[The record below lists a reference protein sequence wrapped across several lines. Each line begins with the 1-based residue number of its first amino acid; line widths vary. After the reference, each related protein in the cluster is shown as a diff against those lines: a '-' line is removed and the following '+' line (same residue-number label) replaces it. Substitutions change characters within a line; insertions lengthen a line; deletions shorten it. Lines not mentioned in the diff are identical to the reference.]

1 MLALVFPGQGSQY
14 VGMGKDLYDNFAIAR
29 QVFEKASDKLSID
42 MKKLCFESEDVHLTV
57 NAQPAIL
64 TVSTA
69 AHEVLKS
76 EKIINP
82 SYVAGHSLG
91 EYSALVASGS
101 IDFEDAV
108 WAVRKRGEFTQQA
121 VPIGVG
127 GMAAVLGLADED
139 VNQICKDASSDDA
152 QVSPANYNS
161 FGQVV
166 ISGVK
171 FAVEKAAELAK
182 KAGAKRVVLLDVS
195 APFHSKL
202 MSSAVEKMKSVLDS
216 VNFLDFK
223 IPMITNFDAKI
234 FNDRMKIKNLLLDQ
248 LISPVLWHQSINYL
262 NKNLGVDQFIEVG
275 PKNVL
280 SGLIKR
286 ITKDCSI
293 NNFGEKADLDKI

>member
-14 VGMGKDLYDNFAIAR
+14 VGMGKDLYDNFKIAR
-29 QVFEKASDKLSID
+29 EIFEKASDKLSLD
-42 MKKLCFESEDVHLTV
+42 MKKLCFESDEVHLTV

-69 AHEVLKS
+69 ANEVLKS
-76 EKIINP
+76 EKSISP

-101 IDFEDAV
+101 IQFDDAI

-121 VPIGVG
+121 VPVGVG

-139 VNQICKDASSDDA
+139 VNQICRDASTKDAH
-152 QVSPANYNS
+152 VSPANYNS
-161 FGQVV
+161 IGQVV

-202 MSSAVEKMKSVLDS
+202 MSSAVEQMRNVLDKI
-216 VNFLDFK
+216 NFLDFK
-223 IPMITNFDAKI
+223 IPMITNFDAKM
-234 FNDRMKIKNLLLDQ
+234 FNDKLKIKNLLLDQ
-248 LISPVLWHQSINYL
+248 LTSPVLWHQSINYL
-262 NKNLGVDQFIEVG
+262 NNNLGVNQFLEVG

-286 ITKDCSI
+286 ISKNCTVS
-293 NNFGEKADLDKI
+293 NFSEKADLEKI

>member
-14 VGMGKDLYDNFAIAR
+14 VGMGKDLYENFKVAKE
-29 QVFEKASDKLSID
+29 VFEKASDKLSLD
-42 MKKLCFESEDVHLTV
+42 MKKLCFESDDVHLTV

-69 AHEVLKS
+69 AHEVLKI
-76 EKIINP
+76 EKNITP

-108 WAVRKRGEFTQQA
+108 WAVRKRGEFTQEA
-121 VPIGVG
+121 VPLGVG
-127 GMAAVLGLADED
+127 GMAAVLGLPDED
-139 VNQICKDASSDDA
+139 VDKICEDASTEEA
-152 QVSPANYNS
+152 HVSPANYNS
-161 FGQVV
+161 IGQVV

-171 FAVEKAAELAK
+171 YAVEKAAELAK

-202 MSSAVEKMKSVLDS
+202 MTSAVDKMKNVLDS
-216 VNFLDFK
+216 VNFFDFK
-223 IPMITNFDAKI
+223 VPMITNFDAKI
-234 FNDRMKIKNLLLDQ
+234 FNDKMKIKNLLLDQ
-248 LISPVLWHQSINYL
+248 LISPVLWHQSVNYL
-262 NKNLGVDQFIEVG
+262 HKNLGVNQFIEVG

-286 ITKDCSI
+286 IAKDCSVA
-293 NNFGEKADLDKI
+293 NFGEKADLEKI

>member
-1 MLALVFPGQGSQY
+1 MVDGKEFHGRSMNNKHRPYGRAL
-14 VGMGKDLYDNFAIAR
+14 
-29 QVFEKASDKLSID
+29 
-42 MKKLCFESEDVHLTV
+42 
-57 NAQPAIL
+57 
-64 TVSTA
+64 
-69 AHEVLKS
+69 
-76 EKIINP
+76 
-82 SYVAGHSLG
+82 
-91 EYSALVASGS
+91 
-101 IDFEDAV
+101 
-108 WAVRKRGEFTQQA
+108 KRRWE
-121 VPIGVG
+121 
-127 GMAAVLGLADED
+127 
-139 VNQICKDASSDDA
+139 
-152 QVSPANYNS
+152 
-161 FGQVV
+161 
-166 ISGVK
+166 
-171 FAVEKAAELAK
+171 AK

-234 FNDRMKIKNLLLDQ
+234 FNDKMKIKNLLLDQ

-262 NKNLGVDQFIEVG
+262 NKNLGVNQFIEVG